1 MKEKIKLKI
10 KKIIITEEVIT
21 IIIEIIEDLIIE
33 IIIIRKIIKV
43 KMQ

>member
-1 MKEKIKLKI
+1 MKI
-10 KKIIITEEVIT
+10 KKIFIIEEIIT